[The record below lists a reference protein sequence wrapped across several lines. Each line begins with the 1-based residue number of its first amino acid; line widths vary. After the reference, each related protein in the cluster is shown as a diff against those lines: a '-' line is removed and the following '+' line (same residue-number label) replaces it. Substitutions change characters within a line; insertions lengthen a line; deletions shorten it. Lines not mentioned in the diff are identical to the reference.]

1 MHRAALT
8 RSAAFS
14 IPLARSAHAGKLY
27 RTRDNRFLRV
37 NDAQALNDPEM
48 AVVGLGDVRVH
59 ANVMLTGHHFSRTAR
74 PLGDLGMV
82 KRLDHVV
89 LLERASLFHGGLPE
103 LYAAIEAGA
112 RTAGGELGVA
122 RKELVVPI
130 QQSLAE
136 WITGVLV
143 IVEAAVH
150 AFDVF
155 GRHVVHKVLVHVC

>member
-27 RTRDNRFLRV
+27 RTRNNRFLRV

-74 PLGDLGMV
+74 PSAILAWSSALITSSCL
-82 KRLDHVV
+82 R
-89 LLERASLFHGGLPE
+89 EPASFT
-103 LYAAIEAGA
+103 AAS
-112 RTAGGELGVA
+112 
-122 RKELVVPI
+122 
-130 QQSLAE
+130 QS
-136 WITGVLV
+136 
-143 IVEAAVH
+143 
-150 AFDVF
+150 FM
-155 GRHVVHKVLVHVC
+155 